1 MSWDPVYRLVKR
13 IPRGRVTTYGDLAKA
28 LRMPGGARVVGWAV
42 AATPKGKGIPWHRV
56 ISAGGKIRMPEPH
69 ASLQRRLLKS
79 EGVDVNRA
87 PINMKTYGWVPK
99 RSASRAGK
107 AKIRPKAKR
116 LRSKSVR

>member
-1 MSWDPVYRLVKR
+1 MSWEPVYRLVKR

-79 EGVDVNRA
+79 EGVDVDRA
-87 PINMKTYGWVPK
+87 SIDMKTYGWVPK
-99 RSASRAGK
+99 RSASRARK
-107 AKIRPKAKR
+107 VKLQANRR
-116 LRSKSVR
+116 RSRSVR